1 MLANKAIKRKKSEM
15 FERKPLRHHV
25 QKEILAR
32 IADHRLPAGT
42 RINESHLSA
51 DLGLSRTPLREAMLG
66 LEAVG
71 FLKSDMGRGFI
82 VPPISNDEFRQS
94 QAMLA
99 KIEPYALTMAH
110 PLPTAQIMELNNL
123 LGRGRIRVAQP
134 GSEQGGA
141 LADLIYRWCPL
152 LINGCS
158 NKILV
163 TDILRLEAL
172 SRRYWQEAVILGFE
186 PAAMITSYNQMYEL
200 LRTNHP
206 DEAAVHWENHIL
218 QFSEEAARH
227 LPSASLEA

>member
-1 MLANKAIKRKKSEM
+1 MLSNKAIQRKKSEM
-15 FERKPLRHHV
+15 FERKPLRQHV

-71 FLKSDMGRGFI
+71 FLKSDMGRGFL
-82 VPPISNDEFRQS
+82 VPPISSDEFMQS

-99 KIEPYALTMAH
+99 KMAPYAMAMAQ
-110 PLPTAQIMELNNL
+110 PLPTGQIMELNNL
-123 LGRGRIRVAQP
+123 LGRARIRVTQP
-134 GSEQGGA
+134 GDNQGGA
-141 LADLIYRWCPL
+141 VADLIYRWCPL
-152 LINGCS
+152 LINGCA
-158 NKILV
+158 NKMLV

-172 SRRYWQEAVILGFE
+172 SRRCWQEAVILGFE
-186 PAAMITSYNQMYEL
+186 PTEMVASYDKLYEL

-206 DEAAVHWENHIL
+206 DEAAVHWENHIA
-218 QFSEEAARH
+218 QFSAEAARH
-227 LPSASLEA
+227 LPTAP